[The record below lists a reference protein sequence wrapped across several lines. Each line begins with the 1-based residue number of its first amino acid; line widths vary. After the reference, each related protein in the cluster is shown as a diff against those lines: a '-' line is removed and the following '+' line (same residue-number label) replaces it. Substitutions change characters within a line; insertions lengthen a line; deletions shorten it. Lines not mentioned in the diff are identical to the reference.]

1 MEKLQPPGCK
11 MGVSFKD
18 HRFTPRWHYA
28 HPELH
33 SPYHTRNHSATF
45 VTLRTWR
52 DALSQVHRHNWEKW
66 ALVKVQYPLEPGCAE
81 QVPGEIPEEI

>member
-1 MEKLQPPGCK
+1 
-11 MGVSFKD
+11 
-18 HRFTPRWHYA
+18 
-28 HPELH
+28 
-33 SPYHTRNHSATF
+33 